1 MIKEQIL
8 ISGKSLPY
16 CMLENSFQNTITFI
30 KDLKLI
36 KNSKLVIFNN
46 YKSEDK
52 KNETYKII

>member
-1 MIKEQIL
+1 
-8 ISGKSLPY
+8 
-16 CMLENSFQNTITFI
+16 MLKNSFKNTITFI

-52 KNETYKII
+52 KNETLKII